1 MKKRY
6 YEQDFN
12 GYVGDLIESGRLNE
26 TEAGIAKRM
35 QDKGYDSLSDKQKS
49 VFDNAIEK
57 NSVKECNFCGN
68 DIPWDEMLN
77 ALDNGN
83 LCSGCQRNMEKI
95 DEE

>member
-1 MKKRY
+1 MKNRY
-6 YEQDFN
+6 NEPDFN

-26 TEAGIAKRM
+26 TESGIAKQMR
-35 QDKGYDSLSDKQKS
+35 DKGYDSLSDKQKS

-57 NSVKECNFCGN
+57 NSVKECDFCGN

-77 ALDNGN
+77 ALDNGG
-83 LCSGCQRNMEKI
+83 LCSGCQNNMEKI